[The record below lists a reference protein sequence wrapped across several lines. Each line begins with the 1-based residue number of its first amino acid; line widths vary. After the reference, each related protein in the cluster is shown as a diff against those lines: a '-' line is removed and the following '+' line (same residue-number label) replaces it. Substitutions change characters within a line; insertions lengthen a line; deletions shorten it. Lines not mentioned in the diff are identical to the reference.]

1 MSDEK
6 KSTLGDLWDSLTGK
20 AKAELAKKV
29 VESAANSVLDD
40 LEKALLGKEGAADEI
55 LARDASQGDALD
67 RIRREALAERAPGA
81 KAGTEARPT
90 SPPPAATAADRE
102 AKARAELEELKKKL
116 KKT

>member
-1 MSDEK
+1 VSDEK

-67 RIRREALAERAPGA
+67 RIRREALAERAPG
-81 KAGTEARPT
+81 K
-90 SPPPAATAADRE
+90 PPVEPPRPAAPTAADRE